1 MGSFWE
7 IGEDEVAVDVDEKIF
22 VVVAEHMERRRSSFK
37 GVIEE
42 LHGDKL
48 CQRGGARVMFA
59 LPFRVWY
66 ELHSVPLP
74 ASCGASSDVKTVKA
88 RGSWFCFN
96 TLGRSQYTNPNGEKA
111 LNNSRKSHTTRPT
124 LASCVGYLSELLAEK
139 KAKNAAIKQREA
151 IEASQRGRRLDAI
164 EAQIKERQ
172 RKLAEDQRNLL
183 QQQAQ
188 AKAQNLPYEYYLA
201 TKRLHVTRKTV
212 NIMFNSSK
220 DRTFNEKVFDLELLQ
235 MDHEAQRRQI
245 SCVFVLLK
253 RILACVPTLSLAPIE
268 AYPA

>member
-1 MGSFWE
+1 MEFGYGDVTTKEYGQNKIIDESMETTMEEKMVWSFILWILAKYE
-7 IGEDEVAVDVDEKIF
+7 NCMRWKVNMQKKSD
-22 VVVAEHMERRRSSFK
+22 
-37 GVIEE
+37 
-42 LHGDKL
+42 
-48 CQRGGARVMFA
+48 RV
-59 LPFRVWY
+59 L
-66 ELHSVPLP
+66 
-74 ASCGASSDVKTVKA
+74 
-88 RGSWFCFN
+88 
-96 TLGRSQYTNPNGEKA
+96 Q
-111 LNNSRKSHTTRPT
+111 
-124 LASCVGYLSELLAEK
+124 YLSELLAEK

-151 IEASQRGRRLDAI
+151 IEAFQRGRRLDAI

-201 TKRLHVTRKTV
+201 RKRLHVTRKTV

-268 AYPA
+268 AYPAVIFRL

>member
-1 MGSFWE
+1 FFFFFFGTP
-7 IGEDEVAVDVDEKIF
+7 
-22 VVVAEHMERRRSSFK
+22 RS
-37 GVIEE
+37 
-42 LHGDKL
+42 L
-48 CQRGGARVMFA
+48 C
-59 LPFRVWY
+59 
-66 ELHSVPLP
+66 
-74 ASCGASSDVKTVKA
+74 SS
-88 RGSWFCFN
+88 R
-96 TLGRSQYTNPNGEKA
+96 
-111 LNNSRKSHTTRPT
+111 
-124 LASCVGYLSELLAEK
+124 YLSELLAEK

-268 AYPA
+268 AYPAVIFRL

>member
-1 MGSFWE
+1 MEFGYGDVTTKEYGQNKIIDESMETTMEEKMVWSFILW
-7 IGEDEVAVDVDEKIF
+7 I
-22 VVVAEHMERRRSSFK
+22 
-37 GVIEE
+37 
-42 LHGDKL
+42 
-48 CQRGGARVMFA
+48 
-59 LPFRVWY
+59 
-66 ELHSVPLP
+66 
-74 ASCGASSDVKTVKA
+74 
-88 RGSWFCFN
+88 
-96 TLGRSQYTNPNGEKA
+96 
-111 LNNSRKSHTTRPT
+111 
-124 LASCVGYLSELLAEK
+124 LAKYLSELLAEK

-201 TKRLHVTRKTV
+201 RKRLHVTRKTV

-268 AYPA
+268 AYPAVIFRL